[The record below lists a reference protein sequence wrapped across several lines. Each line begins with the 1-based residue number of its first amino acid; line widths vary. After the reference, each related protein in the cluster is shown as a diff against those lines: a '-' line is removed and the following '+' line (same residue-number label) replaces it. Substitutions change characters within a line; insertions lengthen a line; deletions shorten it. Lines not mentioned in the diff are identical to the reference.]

1 MLARDQAT
9 DRDSIDVCRKRVA
22 HCRFHPLGEVAN
34 LQCQAGSAAADSDR
48 RGRTCAVGTNLWVRS
63 CLRESSHVQLLMEPR
78 ETARTRVCEAWK
90 PHRCHQNKIVECEIA
105 IIGRMTEVTKILS
118 QVESGDP
125 TAAEDLL
132 PLVYDELRKLAA
144 AQLSHERPG
153 QTLQATALVHEAYM
167 KLVDQRRVDWKN
179 RAHFFA
185 IAARAMRRILLDH
198 AGARNAEKRGGGAPA
213 VTLGDEVERR
223 DSDLDEILA
232 LDQAMNRLAALDAR
246 QARVVELR
254 FFAGM
259 TLEEIAEVMEMSLGT
274 VNRDWRTARAFLAR
288 ELRR

>member
-1 MLARDQAT
+1 MTDPGEVTELLLALGSEGRGAT
-9 DRDSIDVCRKRVA
+9 DRL
-22 HCRFHPLGEVAN
+22 F
-34 LQCQAGSAAADSDR
+34 
-48 RGRTCAVGTNLWVRS
+48 
-63 CLRESSHVQLLMEPR
+63 PR
-78 ETARTRVCEAWK
+78 
-90 PHRCHQNKIVECEIA
+90 
-105 IIGRMTEVTKILS
+105 L
-118 QVESGDP
+118 
-125 TAAEDLL
+125 
-132 PLVYDELRKLAA
+132 YDELRNLAA
-144 AQLSHERPG
+144 SRLRSEREGHTLS
-153 QTLQATALVHEAYM
+153 ATALVHEAYM